1 MGDLNDHFHSNRKEE
16 KNEQFKDR
24 RHGHKC
30 ATGSHNNRGT
40 SVLCISTSDRTCGVD
55 LMRWYTGKPREDGMY
70 YIASPSTY
78 LIDFTTHK
86 RIDFAN
92 ITTLPY
98 TVEGGWNTFREPD
111 GTVAE
116 SNYSLEGDEVWAD
129 VMPPF
134 KAKYLEWYERLQDIL
149 DEVDGCRAEDPH
161 NDGGSYSS
169 ESEADYYYALDELR
183 DHLETAID
191 FAREVA

>member
-1 MGDLNDHFHSNRKEE
+1 
-16 KNEQFKDR
+16 
-24 RHGHKC
+24 
-30 ATGSHNNRGT
+30 
-40 SVLCISTSDRTCGVD
+40 
-55 LMRWYTGKPREDGMY
+55 MRWYTGLPKKDGIY

-78 LIDFTTHK
+78 IIDFTTHK
-86 RIDFAN
+86 RIDFTN

-111 GTVAE
+111 GIVAE
-116 SNYSLEGDEVWAD
+116 SNYSLEGNEVWAD

-149 DEVDGCRAEDPH
+149 DEVDEFRKEDPAR
-161 NDGGSYSS
+161 DDRDYAS
-169 ESEADYYYALDELR
+169 ESESDYYNNLDELS
-183 DHLETAID
+183 DLLEQAIG